1 LLDKLEDILII
12 ATMFHFYKHQI
23 DLKKGSAILLL
34 LVFLF
39 ALAPKRILHHL
50 FANHTDAP
58 ISSKLYSKNS
68 ASEISKAGFNCQL
81 DHLVV
86 ESSYLFSIS
95 NIHIQFYPTFINL
108 IFEKE
113 NNAIFYYARRCFL
126 RGPPFSC

>member
-1 LLDKLEDILII
+1 
-12 ATMFHFYKHQI
+12 MFHFYKHI
-23 DLKKGSAILLL
+23 RNLKKGSVILLL

-39 ALAPKRILHHL
+39 AVAPKRFLHHL

-58 ISSKLYSKNS
+58 ISNKLYSKNS
-68 ASEISKAGFNCQL
+68 SSHISAAGFNCQL

-86 ESSYLFSIS
+86 ESSFLFSIS
-95 NIHIQFYPTFINL
+95 NLNIQFYPKFINL

-113 NNAIFYYARRCFL
+113 NKSVFSYARRCFL

>member
-1 LLDKLEDILII
+1 
-12 ATMFHFYKHQI
+12 MFHFYKHQL
-23 DLKKGSAILLL
+23 DLKKGAAILLL

-39 ALAPKRILHHL
+39 AVAPKRFLHHF

-58 ISSKLYSKNS
+58 ISSKLYAENS
-68 ASEISKAGFNCQL
+68 SSHISSTGFNCQL

-86 ESSYLFSIS
+86 ESSFLFSIS
-95 NIHIQFYPTFINL
+95 NSSIQFYPTFINL

-113 NNAIFYYARRCFL
+113 NKSVFSYASRCFL